1 MQETFYFLIS
11 VHIPPKCALLIAL
24 SCSENICIQ
33 TTKYYYL
40 KNIPSNDQNILR
52 HIDLCQYTQRF
63 HSHFTFSVMNPI
75 CYLQRGN
82 SCFHMIPIKMS
93 DITSPVHLHFFA
105 FIPKR

>member
-24 SCSENICIQ
+24 SCSENIYIQ

-52 HIDLCQYTQRF
+52 QSTSYTQRF
-63 HSHFTFSVMNPI
+63 LTHFTYSVMNTTY
-75 CYLQRGN
+75 YLQRGN

-93 DITSPVHLHFFA
+93 NSTSPVYSHFL
-105 FIPKR
+105 RSN